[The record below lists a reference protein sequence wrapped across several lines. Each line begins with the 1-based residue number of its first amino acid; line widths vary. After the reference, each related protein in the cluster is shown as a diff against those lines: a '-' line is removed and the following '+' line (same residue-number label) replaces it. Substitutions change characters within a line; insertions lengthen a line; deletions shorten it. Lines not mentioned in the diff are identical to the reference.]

1 MSSWSRLSFCGS
13 KPWLYL
19 RFCTANCHPA
29 RVLLAGFRS
38 APLRSKLESK
48 DRVAG
53 LKHHGSEG
61 RIRPRPVSQTA
72 KRHFLNR
79 LETSSK
85 PWLFL
90 RFCTA
95 NCHPARCPPGAGG
108 FRSAPLRCK
117 LESKDRVAGLK
128 HPWQW
133 RTDWARGPYPR
144 TAKRH
149 FLNRLETSSKPWL
162 FLRFCTAN
170 CHPARVLLEP
180 AFVLHRFGPSW
191 SPRTVSQG

>member
-1 MSSWSRLSFCGS
+1 M
-13 KPWLYL
+13 
-19 RFCTANCHPA
+19 A
-29 RVLLAGFRS
+29 V
-38 APLRSKLESK
+38 K
-48 DRVAG
+48 DG
-53 LKHHGSEG
+53 LG
-61 RIRPRPVSQTA
+61 PRPVSQTA

-95 NCHPARCPPGAGG
+95 NCHPARVLLEPAFVLRLQTLTLPAFLHCQLPPCSCRPGAG
-108 FRSAPLRCK
+108 FRSAPLRAK

-128 HPWQW
+128 NTMAVKDGLCRRPVSQ
-133 RTDWARGPYPR
+133 